1 MKKTI
6 ITVVALL
13 SLVSCKDYLDI
24 KPYGQTIPE
33 TAEEFSALLHERL
46 NEIDYGGELDY
57 VIGDGMSML
66 NLECYADNLATNLT
80 AYPGGNYIPLYI
92 GQNLSSKQTTYTN
105 LYAVIRDC
113 NIIIGNLEE
122 RDSRLGMDVLGTAYA
137 LRGICYYNLLRNF
150 CQACNPD
157 NPGPGVPLV
166 VEFDMEAKPTRSTY
180 RQTVEQIERDLNR
193 AIEYDIQDKI
203 YRFNSD
209 VVKGYLARLYF
220 WTEQYKLAAQYASEL
235 LQKYPLL
242 DAEPYKA
249 MMEEQFTR
257 SGNMIFKAQ
266 IYAESSESTRLS
278 NGKGYLKNRP
288 CSRQFYELFAEKEKD
303 VRFALS
309 INAKRQPVKNLLSC
323 LRSAELQLILAES
336 HYHESE
342 PEKALAALNDLRRKR
357 IADVVDYTMQ
367 TLPAVDPGDLIQVD
381 ARGNALTPLL
391 YAILCERRKELFME
405 GDRWYELKRNGSPE
419 FWVAKQGLKYTI
431 YSWMYT
437 FPINATDIQ
446 LVDGLEQN
454 PGYDKM
460 E

>member
-6 ITVVALL
+6 IAVVSLLPLL
-13 SLVSCKDYLDI
+13 SCNDYLDI

-46 NEIDYGGELDY
+46 NDIDYGEEY
-57 VIGDGMSML
+57 VIGDGMTMAD
-66 NLECYADNLATNLT
+66 LECYADNLATNLT
-80 AYPGGNYIPLYI
+80 QYPGGNYIPLYV
-92 GQNLSSKQTTYTN
+92 GQNLSAKQNMYRS
-105 LYAVIRDC
+105 LYEVIRDC

-122 RDSRLGMDVLGTAYA
+122 RDSRLGRDVLGTAYA
-137 LRGICYYNLLRNF
+137 FRGICYYNLLRNF

-166 VEFDMEAKPTRSTY
+166 TEFDMEAKPTRSTY
-180 RQTVEQIERDLNR
+180 SQTVEQIEQDLNKT
-193 AIEYDIQDKI
+193 IEYDIQDKI

-209 VVKGYLARLYF
+209 VAKGYLARLYF
-220 WTEQYKLAAQYASEL
+220 WTQQYKLAAQYASEL

-242 DAEPYKA
+242 DPEPYKA
-249 MMEEQFTR
+249 MMGEQLTQG
-257 SGNMIFKAQ
+257 GNMIFKAQ
-266 IYAESSESTRLS
+266 IYAESTASTQLS

-303 VRFALS
+303 VRFAIS
-309 INAKRQPVKNLLSC
+309 INDKRLSVKNLLAC

-336 HYHESE
+336 YYHCDE
-342 PEKALAALNDLRRKR
+342 PEKALAALNELRRKR
-357 IADVVDYTMQ
+357 IADVTDYTMQ
-367 TLPAVDPGDLIQVD
+367 TLPAVNPADLIQVD
-381 ARGNALTPLL
+381 AKGNALTPLL
-391 YAILCERRKELFME
+391 YAIHCERRKELFME
-405 GDRWYELKRNGSPE
+405 GDRWYELKRNGCPE
-419 FWVAKQGLKYTI
+419 FWVAKQGLKYTT

-437 FPINATDIQ
+437 FPLYATDIQ